1 MAITLDNHTAI
12 FAAMRALTAM
22 RMMQETKVAAQAAAA
37 MRRADAAETAVRA
50 TQSQIKVDLKA

>member
-1 MAITLDNHTAI
+1 MAITLDNSAAV

-37 MRRADAAETAVRA
+37 VRKADTAETRA
-50 TQSQIKVDLKA
+50 AQSQIKVDVRA